1 MSLAR
6 VVRKTSVTTSC
17 PGVINNPTSDTT
29 IPFPCELIM
38 DDNGFSGAA
47 TIGRL
52 SAIPWCRTL
61 LESPAWTRT
70 HTSSRIPKPSTEDSF
85 FAETLG
91 TQRNIQSCTAL
102 RPTEESDGSIDEIY
116 YDELRVIYEL
126 GDGVNGWPGK

>member
-1 MSLAR
+1 
-6 VVRKTSVTTSC
+6 
-17 PGVINNPTSDTT
+17 
-29 IPFPCELIM
+29 M

-61 LESPAWTRT
+61 LESPGWTRT

-102 RPTEESDGSIDEIY
+102 RPTEESDRSIDEIY

-126 GDGVNGWPGK
+126 GDGVNGWPSK